1 MAIEIKGMAPLLS
14 VFDMPMA
21 LAFYRDILGFRVVRD
36 SGQGDNSGWV
46 MLDFDGTTLMLN
58 TAYDDDERPLAPDPQ
73 HNAVHHDTCL
83 YFACPDVD
91 AAYKYLR
98 EKGVALKPPEI
109 ASYGM
114 KQLYLHDQDGYNI
127 CYQWPSETAPPS
139 ASK

>member
-21 LAFYRDILGFRVVRD
+21 LAFYRDILGFRVVQD

-58 TAYDDDERPLAPDPQ
+58 TAYDDDERPPAPDPQ

-83 YFACPDVD
+83 YFGCPDVD
-91 AAYKYLR
+91 AAYTYLR
-98 EKGVALKPPEI
+98 EKGIALNPPEI
-109 ASYGM
+109 APYGM
-114 KQLYLHDQDGYNI
+114 KQLYLHDPDGYNI
-127 CYQWPSETAPPS
+127 CYQWPAETAPPS
-139 ASK
+139 AS